1 MQKLMSFHYKK
12 NLRLK
17 ATHYAL
23 GRNENKFQRFATFN
37 SFVNK
42 KLDRNK
48 SDHAFLICEIIWF
61 RKENECLWNE
71 IKSQQTTRKMLNEN
85 SNKTNTNWKAIQKKK
100 HIPGTNVVLLNNEKV
115 TLKNRFDVLSAKSK
129 E

>member
-23 GRNENKFQRFATFN
+23 GRNENKFQRFSTFN
-37 SFVNK
+37 GFVNK

-48 SDHAFLICEIIWF
+48 NDHAFPICENICF
-61 RKENECLWNE
+61 RKENECL
-71 IKSQQTTRKMLNEN
+71 
-85 SNKTNTNWKAIQKKK
+85 
-100 HIPGTNVVLLNNEKV
+100 
-115 TLKNRFDVLSAKSK
+115 
-129 E
+129 

>member
-1 MQKLMSFHYKK
+1 MQKLMSFHYKII
-12 NLRLK
+12 LRLK

-48 SDHAFLICEIIWF
+48 SDHAFLICEII
-61 RKENECLWNE
+61 
-71 IKSQQTTRKMLNEN
+71 
-85 SNKTNTNWKAIQKKK
+85 
-100 HIPGTNVVLLNNEKV
+100 
-115 TLKNRFDVLSAKSK
+115 
-129 E
+129 